1 MNVDLKIKIMKNS
14 LKLFLVLSLIIAS
27 FSACNKDEETDPD
40 LNATVYKDVNGVVT
54 VTDKGKG
61 TGTMTWTSDK
71 IWVLNGLVFVN
82 ESQTLTI
89 DPGTIIKG
97 KPGQEVDASA
107 LIVAR
112 GGKVMAN
119 GTQSLPIIFTAEAD
133 QGNLSMNDRGLW
145 GGVIILG
152 KGKLNSNPG
161 ETAIE
166 GIPTSEPRGLYGG
179 NDDSDNSGV
188 FTYVSIRHGGT
199 DIGEGNEI
207 NGLTLG
213 GVGSATII
221 DYVEV
226 LANKDD
232 GVEFFGGAPRLK
244 HILVA
249 YVGDD
254 SYDYDEGFSG
264 YGQFWIAVQ
273 DEAGGAGDRLGEH
286 DGGTDPETAQP
297 YAIPNI
303 YNATYIGR
311 GTAAGKR
318 VITFRDNAGGKYY
331 NSIFVNQA
339 KGIDVEILEGA
350 QNSYKQFEDGNLL
363 INNCIFQNVADGTA
377 AGIFKLSYPTDPP
390 PGVDF
395 QAKIDAAIPVWVA
408 HFSNGSNTMENLG
421 ITASNPV
428 PASGANSG
436 VTPGDTWF
444 TNVSYQG
451 AFEPAGTNWAAGW
464 TLFYETK

>member
-1 MNVDLKIKIMKNS
+1 MKNS
-14 LKLFLVLSLIIAS
+14 FKSILFLSLIFLG
-27 FSACNKDEETDPD
+27 FSACNKEEKPKVEDP
-40 LNATVYKDVNGVVT
+40 NATVYEEVSGVVT

-61 TGTMTWTSDK
+61 TGTMSWTSDK

-107 LIVAR
+107 FIVAR

-133 QGNLSMNDRGLW
+133 QGNLSINDRGLW

-152 KGKLNSNPG
+152 KAQLNSNPG

-179 NDDSDNSGV
+179 DDDSDNSGV

-213 GVGSATII
+213 GVGTGTTIEYI
-221 DYVEV
+221 EV
-226 LANKDD
+226 IANKDD
-232 GVEFFGGAPRLK
+232 GVEFFGGMPRLK
-244 HILVA
+244 NILVA

-254 SYDYDEGFSG
+254 SYDYDEGFRG
-264 YGQFWIAVQ
+264 FGQFWVAIQ

-286 DGGTDPETAQP
+286 DGGTDPETAEP
-297 YAIPNI
+297 YAIPTI
-303 YNATYIGR
+303 FNASYIGR
-311 GTAAGKR
+311 GAAAGKR

-331 NSIFVNQA
+331 NSIFANQA

-363 INNCIFQNVADGTA
+363 VNNCIFQDVANGTA
-377 AGIFKLSYPTDPP
+377 AGIFKLSYPTDPA

-395 QAKIDAAIPVWVA
+395 QAKIDAAIPVWAA
-408 HFSNGSNTMENLG
+408 HFNNGLNTVEALG
-421 ITASNPV
+421 ITAANPV
-428 PASGANSG
+428 PASGANEG
-436 VTPGDTWF
+436 VTPGDSWF
-444 TNVSYQG
+444 TNVNYQG
-451 AFEPAGTNWAAGW
+451 AFQPGGTNWASGW
-464 TLFYETK
+464 TLFYSNK

>member
-1 MNVDLKIKIMKNS
+1 MKIIFKT
-14 LKLFLVLSLIIAS
+14 FLVFSLIIIS
-27 FSACNKDEETDPD
+27 LSACTKEEDPPD
-40 LNATVYKDVNGVVT
+40 SDPNATIYEDVNGVVT
-54 VTDKGKG
+54 VTDNGKG
-61 TGTMTWTSDK
+61 TGTMTWTNDK
-71 IWVLNGLVFVN
+71 VWVLNGLVFVN
-82 ESQTLTI
+82 ESQILTI

-107 LIVAR
+107 FIVAR

-179 NDDSDNSGV
+179 DDDSDNSGV
-188 FTYVSIRHGGT
+188 FKYVSIRHGGT

-213 GVGSATII
+213 GVGSSTTI

-232 GVEFFGGAPRLK
+232 GVEFFGGMPGLK

-254 SYDYDEGFSG
+254 SYDYDEGFRG
-264 YGQFWIAVQ
+264 FGQFWIAIQ
-273 DEAGGAGDRLGEH
+273 DEEGGAGDRLGEH
-286 DGGTDPETAQP
+286 DGGTDPETAEP
-297 YAIPNI
+297 YAIPTI
-303 YNATYIGR
+303 FNATYIGR
-311 GTAAGKR
+311 GAAAGKR

-331 NSIFVNQA
+331 NSIFANQA
-339 KGIDVEILEGA
+339 KGIDVEILEGT

-363 INNCIFQNVADGTA
+363 VNNCIFQDVADGTA
-377 AGIFKLSYPTDPP
+377 ANIFKLSYPTDPA

-395 QAKIDAAIPVWVA
+395 QAKIDIATPLWAAY
-408 HFSNGSNTMENLG
+408 FTNGSNTVESLG
-421 ITASNPV
+421 ITATNPV
-428 PASGANSG
+428 PANGANGG
-436 VTPGDTWF
+436 VTPGNTWF
-444 TNVSYQG
+444 TNVTYQG
-451 AFEPAGTNWAAGW
+451 AFQPGGTNWASGW
-464 TLFYETK
+464 TLFYSNK